1 MALRDATSTD
11 LEQDSFPPPTPPY
24 KLRPIPSGNTRYTA
38 TAKQRDSVYYMGNH
52 FCHLKT
58 QVLQERQESN
68 ESIFCNKDGTHCIS
82 REKPGEKDDLENST
96 HLLSHPAC
104 PWWCGLTHF
113 GEVAG
118 GGGML
123 VSLLNFFSGML
134 DPFMLLYQNRR
145 KHDGKGLNGQRI
157 QWGKGCVCL

>member
-1 MALRDATSTD
+1 M
-11 LEQDSFPPPTPPY
+11 
-24 KLRPIPSGNTRYTA
+24 RYTA
-38 TAKQRDSVYYMGNH
+38 TAKQRGSVYYMGNN

-96 HLLSHPAC
+96 HLLSHPSC

-118 GGGML
+118 GGCWFP
-123 VSLLNFFSGML
+123 VSTFSVGCLTPLCCCTRIGGSMMGKGSMGKGFSGGK
-134 DPFMLLYQNRR
+134 DVCACDLL
-145 KHDGKGLNGQRI
+145 KKPPWDAGAGASSSLE
-157 QWGKGCVCL
+157 QW